1 MEKLSDQIRKAID
14 LSGLSRYR
22 ICKLTGIDQ
31 GAFSKFMA
39 HKGGLSIASLDDVAE
54 VLGLE
59 LSKTRKGR

>member
-1 MEKLSDQIRKAID
+1 MERLSDQIRKAVD
-14 LSGLSRYR
+14 LCGLSRYR

-39 HKGGLSIASLDDVAE
+39 HKGGLSITSLDEVAE

-59 LSKTRKGR
+59 LRKIRKGR